1 METKKIV
8 NVKGINNVLSKGD
21 GYVITDDFDKFP
33 RIVYTEGFTTKT
45 GHEVQQGEVGG
56 VFFGKSYEFLKGSR
70 RDGHLSYVNIDSNIG
85 EDVRLE
91 HGNVIINSDVFTSDL
106 TQFGKCVFVDSSVH
120 LQDNQARV
128 VNAEVMYSNVDDS
141 TLNHSC
147 KIIKSSVLRCE
158 IGLVTSV
165 FDSYVVNSKITGKM
179 VSSSFLYGNDVSY
192 DVVNKD
198 YYIVEAIQEDKTF
211 ISNIDY
217 DKLEKTSDG
226 FYMKL
231 DGNEY
236 VLPGFAKNNWSA
248 IMVENEVGDWEN
260 RIVYHKSSPCV
271 DEYRVGGVITEWS
284 DVYLAEMGGELAE
297 ISYDSLL
304 VGNMSIDPMC
314 KIDGALILDNVDTK
328 TVLNNVK
335 IEKGELYV
343 GYSDIPFDI
352 LEHINVINST
362 VYAKDMHEIV
372 TVVDSLVGAA
382 DRPCRLHND
391 IYIKNSVADIPKVDN
406 YTEIRDV
413 NIGFDKN
420 SYPKLQVTSKEAK

>member
-8 NVKGINNVLSKGD
+8 NVKGISNVLSKGD
-21 GYVITDDFDKFP
+21 GYVITDDFDKLP

-56 VFFGKSYEFLKGSR
+56 VFFGKSYEFLKGLR

-91 HGNVIINSDVFTSDL
+91 RGNVIINSDVFASDL
-106 TQFGKCVFVDSSVH
+106 TQLDKCVFVDSSVH

-128 VNAEVMYSNVDDS
+128 MNAEVMYSNVDDS

-179 VSSSFLYGNDVSY
+179 VSSSFLHGSDVSY

-198 YYIVEAIQEDKTF
+198 YYIVEAVQNGKTF
-211 ISNIDY
+211 IPNIDY
-217 DKLEKTSDG
+217 DMLEKTDDG

-231 DGNEY
+231 DGDEY
-236 VLPGFAKNNWSA
+236 VLPGFGNNNWST
-248 IMVENEVGDWEN
+248 IMVENEGGAWEN
-260 RIVYHKSSPCV
+260 RVVYYKHSPWV
-271 DEYRVGGVITEWS
+271 DEYRVGGIITEWS

-297 ISYDSLL
+297 ISYDSRL
-304 VGNMSIDPMC
+304 VGNMSINPMC
-314 KIDGALILDNVDTK
+314 KIDGALILGNEDTK

-335 IEKGELYV
+335 IKKSELYV

-352 LEHINVINST
+352 LEHINVIDST
-362 VYAKDMHEIV
+362 VYAKDVCENV
-372 TVVDSLVGAA
+372 TIVDSLVGTA
-382 DRPCRLHND
+382 DKPCRLHND
-391 IYIKNSVADIPKVDN
+391 IYIKNSMVGSPRVDN
-406 YTEIRDV
+406 YTEIRNV
-413 NIGFDKN
+413 NIMFDKN
-420 SYPKLQVTSKEAK
+420 SYPKFQITSKESK